1 MQQQTNYASTP
12 ASGVMA
18 RTAEQVRQFIC
29 GLHGHDALLHFEQGR
44 VSLLCTS
51 CGHESPGWD
60 TKREPAAHQEH
71 QEHVKRA
78 PRVMRMPFLG
88 ERRVA

>member
-1 MQQQTNYASTP
+1 MQHQTNSASTP
-12 ASGVMA
+12 AAGVVA

-29 GLHGHDALLHFEQGR
+29 GLHGHDALLHFEGNR

-60 TKREPAAHQEH
+60 TEREPAQQEP
-71 QEHVKRA
+71 VKRA
-78 PRVMRMPFLG
+78 PRLMRLPFIG
-88 ERRVA
+88 EHRAA